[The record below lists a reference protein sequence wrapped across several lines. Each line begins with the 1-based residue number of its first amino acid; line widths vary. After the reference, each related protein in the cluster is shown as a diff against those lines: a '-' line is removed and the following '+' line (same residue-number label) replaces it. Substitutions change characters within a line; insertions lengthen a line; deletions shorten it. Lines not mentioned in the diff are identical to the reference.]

1 MFRNRM
7 QEKGQGEKVE
17 GGRVR
22 DGGREEEREVG
33 VDGEEEASAEEG
45 RREEVG
51 EGREGGRM

>member
-1 MFRNRM
+1 M

-45 RREEVG
+45 RREEGG